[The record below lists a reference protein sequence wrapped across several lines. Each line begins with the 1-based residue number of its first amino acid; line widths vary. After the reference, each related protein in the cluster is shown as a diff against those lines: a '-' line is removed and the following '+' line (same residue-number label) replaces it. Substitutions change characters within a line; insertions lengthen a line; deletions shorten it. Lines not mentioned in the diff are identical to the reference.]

1 MSLYTLS
8 QDLIEIDEILENAEQ
23 EEIKEEASEIKEI
36 IKKEIESK
44 AENIAYYIRNLESGI
59 ESKKTEE
66 KRIKESRQREEKKLE
81 NFKNYV
87 LNILIELD
95 KKKIETSIGKL
106 AIRASKAVEISAD
119 INTLPDEYKRVK
131 TTVEANKTELKKAL
145 QSGEHIDGVEIVENY
160 SLNIR

>member
-44 AENIAYYIRNLESGI
+44 AENIAYYIRNLESEI
-59 ESKKTEE
+59 ESKKAEE

-87 LNILIELD
+87 LNIFIELD

-106 AIRASKAVEISAD
+106 AIRTSKAVEISVD
-119 INTLPDEYKRVK
+119 INALPDEYKRIK
-131 TTVEANKTELKKAL
+131 TTVEANKTDLKKAL
-145 QSGEHIDGVEIVENY
+145 KQGVEIKGVELVENY
-160 SLNIR
+160 NLNIR

>member
-106 AIRASKAVEISAD
+106 AIRTSKAVEISAD

>member
-44 AENIAYYIRNLESGI
+44 AENIAYYIRNTESNI
-59 ESKKTEE
+59 EQKKAEE
-66 KRIKESRQREEKKLE
+66 KRIKESRQADEKRLK
-81 NFKNYV
+81 NFKDYV
-87 LNILIELD
+87 IEVFAELD

-106 AIRASKAVEISAD
+106 SVRTSKAVEVSAD
-119 INTLPDEYKRVK
+119 VNTLPEQYKRVK
-131 TTVEANKTELKKAL
+131 TTVEADKKAL
-145 QSGEHIDGVEIVENY
+145 KDAIKAGEHIDGVELVENY
-160 SLNIR
+160 SLGIR